1 MSDWNWKE
9 VLGKLAPT
17 AATLLAGP
25 FAGMAVSALGEALNI
40 PEPTQEKIASAFKG
54 QQLSAEQ
61 LMAVK
66 LAEQQLALKLE
77 ELGVKREEIAASDR
91 NSART
96 SNVAGG
102 IQNKLFILS
111 VLLLGTTLGCETWV
125 LFNGYP
131 ETVPEIVVGRV
142 LGLMDSIAAAVLAYW
157 FGTTAG
163 SAKKTDLLA
172 QSAPVK

>member
-1 MSDWNWKE
+1 MSDFNWKS

-17 AATLLAGP
+17 AASLLLGP
-25 FAGMAVSALGEALNI
+25 FAGMAVSALGDALGI
-40 PEPTQEKIASAFKG
+40 DEPTQAKIETAFKSNA
-54 QQLSAEQ
+54 LTAEQ

-66 LAEQQLALKLE
+66 LAEQNLALKLE
-77 ELGVKREEIAASDR
+77 ELGVKREDIAASDR

-96 SNVAGG
+96 NNVAGG
-102 IQNKLFILS
+102 TQNKLFFLS
-111 VLLLGTTLGCETWV
+111 VLLLGTTLGCEVWV

-131 ETVPEIVVGRV
+131 AHIPEIVVGRI

-163 SAKKTDLLA
+163 SADKTHLLA
-172 QSAPVK
+172 NSTPK